1 MKRATKNQKI
11 MTGSY
16 NISIHALMKRAT
28 TDLPN
33 IALYPE
39 YFNPR
44 PHEEGDIYR
53 YLPISSVSYFN
64 PRPHEEGDKKDKQY
78 KSAGVYFNPRPHE
91 EGDTL
96 TVTGVAI
103 ADISIHAL
111 MKRAT
116 S

>member
-44 PHEEGDIYR
+44 PHEEGD
-53 YLPISSVSYFN
+53 
-64 PRPHEEGDKKDKQY
+64 
-78 KSAGVYFNPRPHE
+78 
-91 EGDTL
+91 TL